1 MATINE
7 SRARIGAL
15 RAQIQR
21 HDYLYYVLDRP
32 EITDAAYDRLY
43 AELVRLEAAH
53 PELVTPDS
61 PTQRVAGEP
70 RGSLP
75 EARHIAPMLSL
86 EAVTAEDDVERFV
99 ARLPS
104 AALVA
109 EPKIDGLSLEVVYE
123 HGRLVRAS
131 TRGDG
136 ERGELVT
143 ENAKT
148 IRSLPLVLLGDDC
161 PRVLAIRGEVVM
173 PEARFERFNR
183 ALVARGET
191 PFANPR
197 NAAAGSIRQLDA
209 RVCAARGLGIYFYD
223 VLRREGGERPWPATD
238 WDQLERLRRFGLP
251 VVPEAR
257 RLCTVAD
264 ISAYHRRLERGRRSL
279 PFQTD
284 GVVLKLDDLRGRAA
298 LGATGRHPRWAL
310 AFKFTAREATTKV
323 KDIVVQV
330 GRTGALT
337 PVAVLEP
344 VSVGGVTVGRAT
356 LHNIG
361 EALRRDVRV
370 GDTVRVARAGDVIP
384 EILAVVS
391 DSPRRR
397 GVPFR
402 SPNRCPS
409 CGATV
414 VRDGPAARC
423 PNGLRCPAQLR
434 SVIQHFARVLDIP
447 GLGPQTIDRMLAAGL
462 VRELADLFA
471 LRPEAIAGLAG
482 LGATSAAKL
491 VRAIE
496 ASKEPDMARFL
507 EALGI
512 PGVGDE
518 TARRLAAHTD
528 SLEELL
534 RARASDL
541 AEIPGVGPHA
551 AAQVAGFFERPANR
565 RSLETCLARG
575 LRPRAPQ
582 RSS

>member
-1 MATINE
+1 
-7 SRARIGAL
+7 
-15 RAQIQR
+15 
-21 HDYLYYVLDRP
+21 
-32 EITDAAYDRLY
+32 
-43 AELVRLEAAH
+43 
-53 PELVTPDS
+53 
-61 PTQRVAGEP
+61 
-70 RGSLP
+70 
-75 EARHIAPMLSL
+75 L
-86 EAVTAEDDVERFV
+86 EAVTSEDDVARFV

-109 EPKIDGLSLEVVYE
+109 EPKLDGLSLEVVYE
-123 HGRLVRAS
+123 RRRLVRAS

-136 ERGELVT
+136 ERGEVVT
-143 ENAKT
+143 ENART
-148 IRSLPLVLLGDDC
+148 IRSLPLVLRGDDW

-173 PEARFERFNR
+173 PQARFERLNR

-223 VLRREGGERPWPATD
+223 VLRREGGEEPWPTTD
-238 WDQLERLRRFGLP
+238 WDQLERMRRLGLP

-257 RLCTVAD
+257 RLSTLAD
-264 ISAYHRRLERGRRSL
+264 IRAYHRKIEGGRGSL

-310 AFKFTAREATTKV
+310 AFKFTAREVATKV

-344 VSVGGVTVGRAT
+344 VFIGGVTVGRAT

-361 EALRRDVRV
+361 EALRRDIRV

-384 EILAVVS
+384 EILGVVP

-402 SPNRCPS
+402 SPNQCPS
-409 CGATV
+409 CGAAV
-414 VRDGPAARC
+414 VREGPAARC

-434 SVIQHFARVLDIP
+434 SVIQHFARALDIP

-507 EALGI
+507 GALGI
-512 PGVGDE
+512 PGIGDE
-518 TARRLAAHTD
+518 TARRLAARAG

-534 RARASDL
+534 QAPASDL

-551 AAQVAGFFERPANR
+551 AAQVAGFFARPTNR
-565 RSLETCLARG
+565 RSLEMCLARG
-575 LRPRAPQ
+575 LRPRARPEIVVT
-582 RSS
+582 RPG